1 MPIPSRRPA
10 RHCMETLPSSWAALC
25 ALAFVFGAKHGF
37 DADHLAT
44 VDGITRCNSVAHPR
58 LARYAGV
65 LFSLG
70 HGAVVVAVAAL
81 AGLATHAAKPP
92 AWLEAIGVG
101 ISLLF
106 LFGLAWLN
114 LRAVVVANPGEP
126 VLPAGVRGRMF
137 RRVLTVQQPWAV
149 VAVGALFAVSFD
161 TVSQATL
168 MSLAAERF
176 GGVRHALILAFLF
189 VAGMLAIDGANGAF
203 LAKLVRDADRTAVV
217 ASRVMALGVGTLS
230 LGVGLFTLARLA
242 HPGTGAWAEGWPTQG
257 GVVIV
262 AGVVA
267 AFVVAMAAA
276 RRTRGSCAADPPS
289 TR

>member
-1 MPIPSRRPA
+1 
-10 RHCMETLPSSWAALC
+10 MEPLPSSWAALC
-25 ALAFVFGAKHGF
+25 ALAFVLGAKHGF

-44 VDGITRCNSVAHPR
+44 VDGITRCNSVARPR

-70 HGAVVVAVAAL
+70 HGAIVVAIAAL
-81 AGLATHAAKPP
+81 AGLATRAAKPP
-92 AWLEAIGVG
+92 AWLEAIGVAV
-101 ISLLF
+101 SLLF
-106 LFGLAWLN
+106 LFGLALLN

-126 VLPAGVRGRMF
+126 VRPAGIRGRLF

-161 TVSQATL
+161 TVSQAAL

-176 GGVRHALILAFLF
+176 GGVPHAVVLASLF

-203 LAKLVRDADRTAVV
+203 LAKLVRDADRTAVI
-217 ASRVMALGVGTLS
+217 ASRVMALGVGALS
-230 LGVGLFTLARLA
+230 LGVGLFTLAKLA
-242 HPGTGAWAEGWPTQG
+242 HPVVGAWAETWPARG
-257 GVVIV
+257 GVVLV
-262 AGVVA
+262 AGVLV

-276 RRTRGSCAADPPS
+276 RRTRVTCVADPP
-289 TR
+289 RAP